1 MTRWMWRAPSVD
13 AIAATGLRSRSPYT
27 VTAAGRERTPITMI
41 SPATSRTRLLA
52 LNTLPVLIVGIVVL
66 DLGIQATQILN
77 QSAIYRLRPEAR
89 SRLTTAY
96 LTAYFG
102 GAVSGSAGASLA
114 WERGGWTAVCG
125 AGGAVAAAGFLLS
138 LRRS

>member
-1 MTRWMWRAPSVD
+1 VLVSW
-13 AIAATGLRSRSPYT
+13 G
-27 VTAAGRERTPITMI
+27 
-41 SPATSRTRLLA
+41 LLA
-52 LNTLPVLIVGIVVL
+52 LNTLAVLIVGIVVL

-96 LTAYFG
+96 LTAYFA

-114 WERGGWTAVCG
+114 WERGGWNAVCG
-125 AGGAVAAAGFLLS
+125 AGGAVAAAGLLLS